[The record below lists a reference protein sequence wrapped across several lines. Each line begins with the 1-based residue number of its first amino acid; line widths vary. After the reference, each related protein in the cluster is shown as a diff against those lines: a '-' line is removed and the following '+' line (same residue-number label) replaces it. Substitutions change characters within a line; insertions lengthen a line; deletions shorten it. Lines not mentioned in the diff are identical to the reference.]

1 MEGGLQAEEEPFEDE
16 PVTLD
21 PMAEP
26 EEDKPPQ
33 VGRVRVRSGRP
44 RKGVCAAHA
53 QNRFLAAAIQ
63 QSNTCQHCIA

>member
-1 MEGGLQAEEEPFEDE
+1 MSGGLQAEEEPFEDE

-33 VGRVRVRSGRP
+33 VGPRP
-44 RKGVCAAHA
+44 VGPDHKGVCAAHT
-53 QNRFLAAAIQ
+53 QNRFLAAAIH